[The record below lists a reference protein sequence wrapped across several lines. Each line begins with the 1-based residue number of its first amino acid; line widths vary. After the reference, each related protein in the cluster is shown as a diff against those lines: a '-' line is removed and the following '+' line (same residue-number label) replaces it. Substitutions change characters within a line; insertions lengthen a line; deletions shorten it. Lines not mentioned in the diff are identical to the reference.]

1 MLLTKEDV
9 LLAQQG
15 LKILQ
20 ARLKRWPKTKRARLI
35 VDAGTTAEIALPPQ
49 AVQALAEALGHLAA
63 GQDVTVTALPQ
74 EMTTQQAA
82 EYLHVSRLFLIS
94 LLEKN
99 ELPYRKVGTHRR
111 VLAADVIAYK
121 NRIDA
126 ARLQTLEQL
135 AAQAQELGMGY

>member
-1 MLLTKEDV
+1 MPLTKEDV

-15 LKILQ
+15 LKTLQ
-20 ARLKRWPKTKRARLI
+20 ARLKQSPKTKRARLI
-35 VDAGTTAEIALPPQ
+35 VDVGTTAEIALPPQ

-63 GQDVTVTALPQ
+63 GKDVTVTALPQ

-82 EYLHVSRLFLIS
+82 EYLRVSRPFLIS

-126 ARLQTLEQL
+126 QRLHTLEQL

>member
-1 MLLTKEDV
+1 MPLTKEDV
-9 LLAQQG
+9 LLAQEG
-15 LKILQ
+15 LKTLQ
-20 ARLKRWPKTKRARLI
+20 ARLKRSPKTRRARLLM
-35 VDAGTTAEIALPPQ
+35 DAGPTAEIALPPQ

-82 EYLHVSRLFLIS
+82 EYLRVSRPFLIT

-121 NRIDA
+121 HRIDA
-126 ARLQTLEQL
+126 QRLHTLEQL

>member
-1 MLLTKEDV
+1 MPLTKEDV

-15 LKILQ
+15 LKTLQ
-20 ARLKRWPKTKRARLI
+20 ARLKRLPKTKQARLI

-63 GQDVTVTALPQ
+63 GQDVTVTALPP

-82 EYLHVSRLFLIS
+82 EYLHVSRPFLIS

-126 ARLQTLEQL
+126 ARLHTLEQL

>member
-1 MLLTKEDV
+1 MPLTKEDV

-15 LKILQ
+15 LKTLQ
-20 ARLKRWPKTKRARLI
+20 ARLKRMPKTKRARLI

-63 GQDVTVTALPQ
+63 GQDVTVTAMPQ

-82 EYLHVSRLFLIS
+82 EYLRVSRPFLIA

>member
-1 MLLTKEDV
+1 MPLTKEDV

-15 LKILQ
+15 LKTLQ
-20 ARLKRWPKTKRARLI
+20 ARLKRMPKTKRARLI

-82 EYLHVSRLFLIS
+82 EYLRVSRPFLIS

-111 VLAADVIAYK
+111 VLAEDVIAYK

-126 ARLQTLEQL
+126 ARLHTLEQL